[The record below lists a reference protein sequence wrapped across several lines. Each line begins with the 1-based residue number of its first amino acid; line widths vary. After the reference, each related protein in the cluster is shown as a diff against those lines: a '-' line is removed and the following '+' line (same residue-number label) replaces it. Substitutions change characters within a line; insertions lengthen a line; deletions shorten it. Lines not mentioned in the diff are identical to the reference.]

1 MIPSSCVNDPF
12 RKIVFLNNLCFI
24 MIKEIKEKGVNI
36 MKHRILNSM
45 VKVLTLVA
53 FVCAA
58 SPSHYNCYEP
68 EKPASLR

>member
-1 MIPSSCVNDPF
+1 MKY
-12 RKIVFLNNLCFI
+12 RIV
-24 MIKEIKEKGVNI
+24 
-36 MKHRILNSM
+36 NSM

-58 SPSHYNCYEP
+58 SPSHSNCYEP